1 MRRQLY
7 PKISNLYAYS
17 PLIISFSH
25 NTHVDVGDLQ
35 IQTFFPFSNFTF
47 SVTCWVFLSRES
59 QTHSV
64 QIDCI
69 FFHWNPAPPLV
80 LSFSVYAIRSFLL
93 LLNGKSQIHLCL
105 LFFTSSSQQKS
116 VYFQLPSCQA
126 LHSYPYRA
134 RCLFLLPNSLCYFH
148 TKSLLSLAKITVSA
162 TPYET
167 SHRGGFSRRLVK
179 LRSQGPALT

>member
-1 MRRQLY
+1 M
-7 PKISNLYAYS
+7 
-17 PLIISFSH
+17 IISFSH

-93 LLNGKSQIHLCL
+93 LLNCKSQIHLCL

-116 VYFQLPSCQA
+116 VYFSLPRLPSPA
-126 LHSYPYRA
+126 LLPLQSL
-134 RCLFLLPNSLCYFH
+134 LFLLPNSLCYVHINF
-148 TKSLLSLAKITVSA
+148 LLSPARITVLA
-162 TPYET
+162 TLYET
-167 SHRGGFSRRLVK
+167 SHRAGFSRSLVK
-179 LRSQGPALT
+179 LRSQGPKLT